1 MDKRDRII
9 DNKYVRRFR
18 NWVQTKIAQFS
29 FPDYTFFSIF
39 AIITGAAAGLA
50 AVLLHN
56 SIDFFNDLFFKQ
68 TANGLFFL
76 GTAAVILL
84 PAIGMLIQAVM
95 IKLSPKTARKKGVAE
110 VIKAVAIRGGYISWK
125 TTLFHF
131 IAPVICIGSGGTV
144 GPEGPAAQTGGG
156 VSSQLCFLAG
166 LSDSRRR
173 IFTAAGAG
181 AAIAAI
187 FNSPLGGIFFALEII
202 LLNDF
207 QTPTF
212 SVLIL
217 ASVTASAISRIFLGN
232 ESIFHFNTPH
242 IGSYGNLYLFI
253 ILGLFAGVISIL
265 FIRYSSITEHFFKK
279 KLLTGKISQW
289 LLMISVG
296 LIVGVSGYFYKE
308 IFGIGYIAINEIL
321 KGSIPWNVV
330 LIIVVLKFILVPLIL
345 HSGGFGGIFAPSLF
359 IGAGLGYLFAIS
371 INSIWGLNLDPTL
384 FVLVSMGAMLG
395 GVNTIPISAILII
408 FEMTKEYS
416 IILPLML
423 AVIISTTLV
432 QIVLRGSVHIKH
444 LQEQGYQISEG
455 REANLLKSIR
465 VSDVNL
471 NEIELIPEHTPLPE
485 LVGKL
490 VESPNHTFYITNQ
503 NGEIAG
509 AISESELRPIMTEYD
524 SVKDVLVASDIANPH
539 VVFVKPDDDLDYV
552 LNLFGKWDI
561 DQLPVV
567 DSANSKNILGAI
579 TRQSVISVYNKESL
593 KLNLAN
599 GLSTE
604 LKTIRPSSFTKI
616 ARGYSITE
624 FHVPEEFI
632 DKSLAE
638 LKLRNKYGL
647 EVLMIKRPKS
657 FFAEDNREPEVLAPD
672 PDYKL
677 KSTDSMVLF
686 GSDQKLAEFR
696 NKVLQG

>member
-156 VSSQLCFLAG
+156 VSSQLGFLAG

-279 KLLTGKISQW
+279 KLLTGKIPQW

-455 REANLLKSIR
+455 RETNLLKSIR
-465 VSDVNL
+465 VSDVDL

-485 LVGKL
+485 LVAKL
-490 VESPNHTFYITNQ
+490 VESPNHSFYIINQ
-503 NGEIAG
+503 SDEIVG

-567 DSANSKNILGAI
+567 DSANRKNILGAI